1 MDFSWSEE
9 HQAFRQ
15 EVQTFIR
22 THWSGGSARGG
33 ADEASR
39 AYVKALADNGW
50 LTLAWPR
57 QYGGRGASHFQQLIF
72 MEESSINSVPNG
84 GQGADR
90 VGPVLMIHGTQKQKD
105 EHLPK
110 IAHGEV
116 NWCQGFS
123 EPGAGSDLAS
133 LQTRAVRDGDEFVIN
148 GQKIWTSG
156 ARHADWIHVLTR
168 TDGQAAKHRG
178 ITYFML
184 NMKTPGIT
192 VRPIQQMHGGAE
204 FNETFFEDV
213 RVPAENI
220 IGEENRGWY
229 IAATALDFER
239 SGIFRMAGMIGPFN
253 RLTEFAKQ
261 PDSAGVGRRIVDTDE
276 NRLKLADTAIEMIVA
291 RYLGYRVTWMQSKG
305 LVPNVESSI
314 SKSFGTELQQ
324 RNARRGVNMLG
335 LYGVLAKGEPRA
347 PLGGEYG
354 QLYLSTVSAT
364 IAGGTSEVN
373 RNIIATR
380 GLGLPRG

>member
-1 MDFSWSEE
+1 VDFSWSEE

-15 EVQTFIR
+15 EVQAFIR

-39 AYVKALADNGW
+39 SYVKALADNGW
-50 LTLAWPR
+50 LTLAWPK

-72 MEESSINSVPNG
+72 MEESSINGVPNG

-261 PDSAGVGRRIVDTDE
+261 PDSAGVGRRIADTDE
-276 NRLKLADTAIEMIVA
+276 NRLKLADTATEMIVA

-305 LVPNVESSI
+305 LVPNAESSV

-324 RNARRGVNMLG
+324 RNARRGINMLG
-335 LYGVLAKGEPRA
+335 LYGMLSKGEPRA
-347 PLGGEYG
+347 PLGGEYS

>member
-1 MDFSWSEE
+1 MNQIKSIT
-9 HQAFRQ
+9 
-15 EVQTFIR
+15 V
-22 THWSGGSARGG
+22 
-33 ADEASR
+33 R
-39 AYVKALADNGW
+39 A
-50 LTLAWPR
+50 
-57 QYGGRGASHFQQLIF
+57 
-72 MEESSINSVPNG
+72 
-84 GQGADR
+84 
-90 VGPVLMIHGTQKQKD
+90 
-105 EHLPK
+105 
-110 IAHGEV
+110 AHPAV
-116 NWCQGFS
+116 NI
-123 EPGAGSDLAS
+123 PG
-133 LQTRAVRDGDEFVIN
+133 
-148 GQKIWTSG
+148 
-156 ARHADWIHVLTR
+156 
-168 TDGQAAKHRG
+168 RG

-213 RVPAENI
+213 RVPADNI

-261 PDSAGVGRRIVDTDE
+261 PDSAGVGRRIADTGE

-305 LVPNVESSI
+305 LVPNAESSI